1 MVCLS
6 PLEAYYSK
14 ELNRTGKRSL
24 VFDKREALSGVP
36 INVPCGQCIGCRLQK
51 SLDWAVRCVHEK
63 SLHEESSFVT
73 LTYDDEHLPKNG
85 SLVYR
90 DFQLFMKRL
99 RKEFAPT
106 NIRFYMCGEYG
117 ETFSRPHYHA
127 CLFNCFFPD
136 RKRIPGGNSGS
147 PLYLDSVIDGF
158 V

>member
-63 SLHEESSFVT
+63 SLHEESSFV
-73 LTYDDEHLPKNG
+73 LKAIRAAVEMKAYLLPYRLALHHEG
-85 SLVYR
+85 LFCFSLHQPITQ
-90 DFQLFMKRL
+90 DFQV
-99 RKEFAPT
+99 
-106 NIRFYMCGEYG
+106 G
-117 ETFSRPHYHA
+117 
-127 CLFNCFFPD
+127 
-136 RKRIPGGNSGS
+136 
-147 PLYLDSVIDGF
+147 YLVDHHSSDILVS
-158 V
+158 